1 MQNAKKLLLL
11 LILPMILISC
21 DRKPDLAYL
30 DACAHPDALKEI
42 KYYVKHKISDA
53 DGLIIAAKKN
63 TNEKIVKELLKSKNI
78 EEGQRLEALWYSMEN
93 KNIEVFKVLLKDT
106 KGANSC
112 ITKTKETIL
121 MRACEFNSEEVVKI
135 LIKNDADVNARDKE
149 GRTAL
154 MIACDEGNKEIVNAL
169 LAAGA
174 DVNIKDKN
182 GTTLLMTACEKGD
195 LDLVNAFIEAK
206 ADVNAQN
213 DKGKTALM
221 VACDEG
227 NKEIVNALLAA
238 GADVNIKDKNGTTLL
253 MTACEKGDLD
263 LVNAFIEA
271 KADVNAQNDKGKT
284 ALMVACDEG
293 NKEIVDALI
302 RAGADVN
309 IKSNNGTTL
318 LMTACEKGDLDL
330 VNALIEAKADV
341 NAQNDKGKTALM
353 IACEKGNKD
362 IVNALIKAGSDIKI
376 KDNKGATALIYS
388 LTSIEIKNVLLKAGA
403 DPKEISTYFDFKMIK
418 IPSKVYEMLSTEVT
432 QKLYKKVMGTNPSK
446 FKGDNLPVENVNW
459 YDAVEF
465 CNALSQKMG
474 LTPVYSIN
482 GNDVTQNTSADGFRL
497 PTVEEWQYAARGGQ
511 NYTYAGSN
519 NIEDVAWYSS
529 NSESK
534 THPVAQKKPNGYG
547 LYDMSGNVRE
557 WCWDVDSDYDYH
569 RYMRGGSWDCHADDC
584 EVSYRRWDGAG
595 YRGHN
600 LGFRPVR
607 TIK

>member
-195 LDLVNAFIEAK
+195 LDLA
-206 ADVNAQN
+206 
-213 DKGKTALM
+213 
-221 VACDEG
+221 
-227 NKEIVNALLAA
+227 
-238 GADVNIKDKNGTTLL
+238 
-253 MTACEKGDLD
+253 
-263 LVNAFIEA
+263 NAFIEA

-557 WCWDVDSDYDYH
+557 WCWDVDSDYD
-569 RYMRGGSWDCHADDC
+569 RDRFIRGGSWLNYADDC
-584 EVSYRRWDGAG
+584 KVSRRDWYHAG

>member
-154 MIACDEGNKEIVNAL
+154 MI
-169 LAAGA
+169 
-174 DVNIKDKN
+174 
-182 GTTLLMTACEKGD
+182 
-195 LDLVNAFIEAK
+195 
-206 ADVNAQN
+206 
-213 DKGKTALM
+213 
-221 VACDEG
+221 ACDEG

>member
-195 LDLVNAFIEAK
+195 LDLA
-206 ADVNAQN
+206 
-213 DKGKTALM
+213 
-221 VACDEG
+221 
-227 NKEIVNALLAA
+227 
-238 GADVNIKDKNGTTLL
+238 
-253 MTACEKGDLD
+253 
-263 LVNAFIEA
+263 NAFIEA